1 MPEDVTDAQDAW
13 WRRWWEQDWSWAG
26 LADKPVGQNGD
37 TVHGGRH
44 GERTLQEYWR
54 RDPES
59 GLVRDD
65 AAMEAAGELIRAPD
79 GILWHLAHVPLAWAS
94 GEPAKAGWDAA
105 RIGRLANLVAWRV
118 HAAQETDVDGATNA
132 KGSDGRAQLTGAVLV
147 TAPSLPKGGYGL
159 LRLVCDGAWLR
170 RWDTRGADFDPGFR
184 CEAAVFVNGALFD
197 RATFT
202 GGSNFSDATFARY
215 TSFAG
220 ARFSGD
226 ASFHGV
232 TFFDDADLNNA
243 SFSGYADF
251 GRATFSRNGEFF
263 GATFSQDTDFGQAT
277 FLGDASFTRAT
288 LSGEAIFERVTF
300 LGYANFDIAEFAKEV
315 TFDSAQFGADPL
327 APDRP
332 AGALFHRCQ
341 FTGPADF
348 RGARFLARMDF
359 STATFVRQAWFTN
372 IDWPRLAADWQAGF
386 NQAVF
391 RDVASFRD
399 SGFQCFAAFDG
410 ASFGGGLQL
419 DDTSEAAANRRFREE
434 LAQARRRKGLRA
446 SVGAWPSACIAAWL
460 AGPAPSQ
467 GEKPDAALQHLERGC
482 RVLKQAME
490 KSSHKTREQ
499 ILHAFELI
507 ARRNQRDTPAFEKWV
522 SRLYAAISDYGR
534 SIWRPM
540 ILLLLSIPAF
550 ALMYWLALNPLPDRS
565 PAELFREC
573 LAFSL
578 DRLLPVTTG
587 PTEAGTVRAL
597 LFGRG
602 STVLEVA
609 ARLLAGL
616 QLLLSIGLVFLAGL
630 AIRRRFQMT

>member
-1 MPEDVTDAQDAW
+1 MPQDATDTHVAW
-13 WRRWWEQDWSWAG
+13 WRECWTRDWSWAG
-26 LADKPVGQNGD
+26 LADKPVGRNGD

-44 GERTLQEYWR
+44 GERTLQDYWR

-79 GILWHLAHVPLAWAS
+79 GALWHLAHVPLAWAS

-105 RIGRLANLVAWRV
+105 RIGRLADLVAVRV
-118 HAAQETDVDGATNA
+118 AAAAETDVDGANNA
-132 KGSDGRAQLTGAVLV
+132 LGPDGRAQVTGAVLV
-147 TAPSLPKGGYGL
+147 TALSLPKGVFGL
-159 LRLVCDGAWLR
+159 LRLVCDDAWLPH
-170 RWDTRGADFDPGFR
+170 WDTRGAHFGPGFR
-184 CEAAVFVNGALFD
+184 CESAVFVDGALFD

-202 GGSNFSDATFARY
+202 KNATFRGS
-215 TSFAG
+215 T
-220 ARFSGD
+220 FSGK
-226 ASFHGV
+226 S
-232 TFFDDADLNNA
+232 
-243 SFSGYADF
+243 SFS
-251 GRATFSRNGEFF
+251 
-263 GATFSQDTDFGQAT
+263 GATFSGAT
-277 FLGDASFTRAT
+277 NFD
-288 LSGEAIFERVTF
+288 RVTF
-300 LGYANFDIAEFAKEV
+300 SEDADFSTVKFSGDVDFYLTKFSQDAEFLKATFSEDADFSSATFSDSAVFDCAEFAKEV
-315 TFDSAQFGADPL
+315 TFDFVQFGADPP

-332 AGALFHRCQ
+332 ASALFHRCQ
-341 FTGPADF
+341 FTGPAAF
-348 RGARFLARMDF
+348 RGTRFLARMDF
-359 STATFVRQAWFTN
+359 SAATFVRQAWFTD
-372 IDWPRLAADWQAGF
+372 IAWPRSADDWQAAF
-386 NQAVF
+386 DQAVF

-399 SGFQCFAAFDG
+399 SGFQCFSAFDG

-419 DDTSEAAANRRFREE
+419 DDTSEAAADRRFREE
-434 LAQARRRKGLRA
+434 LEQARPRSGPRA
-446 SVGAWPSACIAAWL
+446 SVGAWPSARIAAWL

-467 GEKPDAALQHLERGC
+467 AEMPDAALQHLERGC

-522 SRLYAAISDYGR
+522 SRLYAATSDYGR
-534 SIWRPM
+534 SIWRPLV
-540 ILLLLSIPAF
+540 LLLLSIPAF

-587 PTEAGTVRAL
+587 PTEAGSVRAL

-616 QLLLSIGLVFLAGL
+616 QLLLAIGLVFLAGL

>member
-1 MPEDVTDAQDAW
+1 M
-13 WRRWWEQDWSWAG
+13 DWSWAG
-26 LADKPVGQNGD
+26 LADKPVGGNGA

-44 GERTLQEYWR
+44 GERTLQDYWR

-59 GLVRDD
+59 GSVRDD
-65 AAMEAAGELIRAPD
+65 AALEAAGELIRAPD
-79 GILWHLAHVPLAWAS
+79 GTLWHLAHVPLTWAN
-94 GEPAKAGWDAA
+94 GAPAKEGWDTA
-105 RIGRLANLVAWRV
+105 RIARLADLVAWRV

-147 TAPSLPKGGYGL
+147 TAPSLPEGGYGL

-170 RWDTRGADFDPGFR
+170 RWDTRGAHFGPGFR
-184 CEAAVFVNGALFD
+184 CEAAVFVNSALFD

-202 GGSNFSDATFARY
+202 GGANFSGATFARY

-220 ARFSGD
+220 ARFSED

-232 TFFDDADLNNA
+232 TFFDNADLNNA
-243 SFSGYADF
+243 NFSGYADF
-251 GRATFSRNGEFF
+251 GRATFSQNGEFF

-300 LGYANFDIAEFAKEV
+300 LGCANFDIAEFAKQV
-315 TFDSAQFGADPL
+315 TFDSAQFGADPP

-341 FTGPADF
+341 FAGPAGF
-348 RGARFLARMDF
+348 QYTRFLARMDF
-359 STATFVRQAWFTN
+359 SAATFVRQAWFTN
-372 IDWPRLAADWQAGF
+372 IAWPRSAADWQAAF
-386 NQAVF
+386 DQAVF
-391 RDVASFRD
+391 RDIASFRE

-434 LAQARRRKGLRA
+434 LAQARARNGQRA
-446 SVGAWPSACIAAWL
+446 SVGAWPSARIAAWL
-460 AGPAPSQ
+460 ARPASSQ
-467 GEKPDAALQHLERGC
+467 AGKPDAALQHLERGC

-507 ARRNQRDTPAFEKWV
+507 ARRNQRDTPVFEKAV
-522 SRLYAAISDYGR
+522 SRLYAATSDYGR
-534 SIWRPM
+534 SIWRPLA
-540 ILLLLSIPAF
+540 LLLFSIPAF
-550 ALMYWLALNPLPDRS
+550 ALMYWLVLNPVEGRS
-565 PAELFREC
+565 AAELFREC

-587 PTEAGTVRAL
+587 PAEPGSVRSL

-602 STVLEVA
+602 STALEVA

-616 QLLLSIGLVFLAGL
+616 QLLLAIGLVFLAGL
-630 AIRRRFQMT
+630 AIRRRFQLT